1 MDNKKN
7 RPNEDE
13 EAIANLIHSNN
24 ESAANSY
31 ALTLLVMQ
39 IAKQVPDLQKL
50 IQDFSNASEEM
61 ISTTMHSTLPDS
73 VLVAFESSAERL
85 RLDLETMKNLES

>member
-1 MDNKKN
+1 MNKIN

-13 EAIANLIHSNN
+13 DAIAQLIHANN
-24 ESAANSY
+24 ENAGNTF

-50 IQDFSNASEEM
+50 IQHFSNASEKM

-73 VLVAFESSAERL
+73 MLVAFENSAERL
-85 RLDLETMKNLES
+85 RFDLETMENLEK